1 MLMPSSHRVL
11 YCVLDGSCTA
21 KYSLN
26 QCYHELSWLHC
37 CFWFQ
42 YSRVHT
48 AVWHI
53 RVWSNFV
60 QKSDVHLQSSF
71 ASTTHLPLLPS
82 ILSMHLRTSSYKREC
97 RRQLCVVL
105 LIMSSHRVNAIIIT
119 IMIAAIWWHYCHW
132 QLRQLLIY
140 TAEVVVWD
148 I

>member
-1 MLMPSSHRVL
+1 MLMLSSHRVL
-11 YCVLDGSCTA
+11 YCVLDGSCTE

-53 RVWSNFV
+53 RSNFV

-71 ASTTHLPLLPS
+71 ASTIHLPLLPS
-82 ILSMHLRTSSYKREC
+82 ILSMHLRTLSYKRENVGSN
-97 RRQLCVVL
+97 CVVL
-105 LIMSSHRVNAIIIT
+105 RIMSSHRVNAIIIT

-140 TAEVVVWD
+140 TVEVVWD